1 MLDLV
6 HAWNSLSV
14 TTGKTKE
21 GLSAILN
28 TIFIIQQ
35 RAVQTEKQRIHLHPG
50 VGLKTSNYSVCTAT
64 QLVGETQG

>member
-21 GLSAILN
+21 SLSAILN

-35 RAVQTEKQRIHLHPG
+35 RAVQTEKQRIHLHLLPRRRPE
-50 VGLKTSNYSVCTAT
+50 N
-64 QLVGETQG
+64 Q